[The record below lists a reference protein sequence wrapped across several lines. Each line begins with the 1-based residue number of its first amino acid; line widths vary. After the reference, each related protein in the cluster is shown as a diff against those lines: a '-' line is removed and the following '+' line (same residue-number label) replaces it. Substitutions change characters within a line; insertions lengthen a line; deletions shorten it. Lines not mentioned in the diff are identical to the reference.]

1 MNSPL
6 FLKSKK
12 TTILLVFPKSNFFY
26 LCEEKYSL
34 YTQIKVRLAEFN
46 RLIEEKYCECSKNF
60 KEKRKNMNS
69 IDLFQMGEN
78 KSGVSVKKKG
88 KKRNVV
94 RASVPN
100 LYEKCKIIQDILG
113 KSKSKDFLFNHINF
127 ALDNKNVERKKE
139 VKVI

>member
-1 MNSPL
+1 
-6 FLKSKK
+6 
-12 TTILLVFPKSNFFY
+12 
-26 LCEEKYSL
+26 
-34 YTQIKVRLAEFN
+34 
-46 RLIEEKYCECSKNF
+46 
-60 KEKRKNMNS
+60 MNS